1 MKVLKK
7 VLPCYKA
14 VMATDPNRFAS
25 TGHAVL
31 SWLNLLV
38 GLQVDKKELTG
49 RTLLPVPG
57 YKEKVEFGVLVSF
70 AYKVDGSGTWVHR
83 GQIILNKDT
92 LCPFSKSLHLSL
104 FLRRG
109 SGCGNNTYWDYAG
122 RLCCSCPPCWLQIS
136 ASEGKNG
143 AAPLL
148 WPQDADCL
156 RWLCGHELWN
166 R

>member
-1 MKVLKK
+1 
-7 VLPCYKA
+7 
-14 VMATDPNRFAS
+14 MATDWNLFAS

-31 SWLNLLV
+31 SWLNLL
-38 GLQVDKKELTG
+38 LCSQVDKKELTG

-70 AYKVDGSGTWVHR
+70 AYKVDGSGMWAHKE
-83 GQIILNKDT
+83 QNILTKHT
-92 LCPFSKSLHLSL
+92 LCHVILILTVLFL

-109 SGCGNNTYWDYAG
+109 SDCGNNSYWDYAG
-122 RLCCSCPPCWLQIS
+122 RHCCSCPPCRLQIS
-136 ASEGKNG
+136 ASEGKSG